1 LSPVYVAMHCYN
13 NLHILDVSDTVACL
27 GFAFW

>member
-1 LSPVYVAMHCYN
+1 MHCYN

-27 GFAFW
+27 GFAFYNKGI